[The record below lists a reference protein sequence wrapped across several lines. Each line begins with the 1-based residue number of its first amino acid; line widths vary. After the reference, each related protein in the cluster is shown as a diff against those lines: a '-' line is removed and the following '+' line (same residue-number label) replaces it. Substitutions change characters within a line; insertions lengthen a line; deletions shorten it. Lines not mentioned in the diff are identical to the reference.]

1 MGLAH
6 GVCGRRYARAYMG
19 AYMDKIMAGVT
30 QRGQKP
36 AMSTAPEEAPN
47 AAPRQN
53 RWANRVLRIAQ
64 NIRWAALM
72 ASAASLIAGVG
83 LWQWLTESHV
93 HFILDFSN
101 IPTPVAVFEAFRVVI
116 VTEAFWRDIY
126 WSMYRIIVAFG
137 LATVVG
143 VSVGIAMGYSTTLRL
158 VIAPYVEMLRPI
170 PAIAWVPMAI
180 LVWPTTEESIIFI
193 TFLGAVFPIV
203 LNTWEGVRRVPKEL
217 VKAARSL
224 GANRVNVLFHVVI
237 PYAIPSITVG
247 MALGMGGAW
256 FALLAGEMISGR
268 FGIGYFTWESYQL
281 IQYGN
286 IIVGMLTIGLLSSV
300 STGSIYYLKR
310 KLVPWA
316 E

>member
-1 MGLAH
+1 
-6 GVCGRRYARAYMG
+6 
-19 AYMDKIMAGVT
+19 MDEIMAGVT
-30 QRGQKP
+30 QRGQGQ
-36 AMSTAPEEAPN
+36 AVSAAPEGGHQGAPTRDRG
-47 AAPRQN
+47 AA
-53 RWANRVLRIAQ
+53 WFLRIVRKP
-64 NIRWAALM
+64 RWTALL
-72 ASAASLIAGVG
+72 ASAASLVAGVG

-93 HFILDFSN
+93 HLILDFSN
-101 IPTPVAVFEAFRVVI
+101 IPPPVAVFEAFRVVV
-116 VTEAFWRDIY
+116 VTNAFWRDIY

-143 VSVGIAMGYSTTLRL
+143 VSAGIAMGYSAILRL

-180 LVWPTTEESIIFI
+180 LVWPTTEESIISI
-193 TFLGAVFPIV
+193 AFLGAVFPIV
-203 LNTWEGVRRVPKEL
+203 LNTWEGVRRVPREL

-224 GANRVNVLFHVVI
+224 GANRLNVLFHVVV

-286 IIVGMLTIGLLSSV
+286 IIVGMLTIGFLSSV

>member
-1 MGLAH
+1 M
-6 GVCGRRYARAYMG
+6 
-19 AYMDKIMAGVT
+19 KEIMAGVA
-30 QRGQKP
+30 QRGQGQ
-36 AMSTAPEEAPN
+36 AMSVAPEQGHK
-47 AAPRQN
+47 AAPARD
-53 RWANRVLRIAQ
+53 RGAAWLLRIGRK
-64 NIRWAALM
+64 IRWTALL
-72 ASAASLIAGVG
+72 ASTVSLIAGVG
-83 LWQWLTESHV
+83 LWQWLTESRV
-93 HFILDFSN
+93 HLILDFSN
-101 IPTPVAVFEAFRVVI
+101 IPTPVAVFEAFRVVV
-116 VTEAFWRDIY
+116 VTHTFWRDIY

-143 VSVGIAMGYSTTLRL
+143 VSAGIAMGYSAILRL

-180 LVWPTTEESIIFI
+180 LVWPTTEESIISI

-224 GANRVNVLFHVVI
+224 GANRLNVLFHVVV

-286 IIVGMLTIGLLSSV
+286 IIVGMLTIGFLSSV

>member
-1 MGLAH
+1 
-6 GVCGRRYARAYMG
+6 
-19 AYMDKIMAGVT
+19 
-30 QRGQKP
+30 
-36 AMSTAPEEAPN
+36 MSTATEGRHKVAMKPGRG
-47 AAPRQN
+47 AA
-53 RWANRVLRIAQ
+53 WSLRVVRKV
-64 NIRWAALM
+64 RWAALM

-93 HFILDFSN
+93 HLVLDFSN
-101 IPTPVAVFEAFRVVI
+101 IPTPVAVFEAFRAVV
-116 VTEAFWRDIY
+116 VTKTFWRDIY
-126 WSMYRIIVAFG
+126 WSMYRILVAFG
-137 LATVVG
+137 LAIVVG
-143 VSVGIAMGYSTTLRL
+143 VSAGIAMGYSAILRL

-180 LVWPTTEESIIFI
+180 LVWPTTEESIVSI
-193 TFLGAVFPIV
+193 TFLGAVFPIA

-224 GANRVNVLFHVVI
+224 GANRMNVLFHVVV

-281 IQYGN
+281 IQYAN
-286 IIVGMLTIGLLSSV
+286 IIVGMLTIGFLSSV

>member
-1 MGLAH
+1 MNEI
-6 GVCGRRYARAYMG
+6 R
-19 AYMDKIMAGVT
+19 AGVT
-30 QRGQKP
+30 GRGQGQ
-36 AMSTAPEEAPN
+36 AMSTATEGRHKVAMKPGRG
-47 AAPRQN
+47 AA
-53 RWANRVLRIAQ
+53 WSLRVVRKV
-64 NIRWAALM
+64 RWAALM

-83 LWQWLTESHV
+83 LWQWLTESHAHLV
-93 HFILDFSN
+93 LDFSN
-101 IPTPVAVFEAFRVVI
+101 IPTPVAVFEAFRAVVA
-116 VTEAFWRDIY
+116 TKAFWRDIY
-126 WSMYRIIVAFG
+126 WSMYRILVAFG
-137 LATVVG
+137 LAIVVG
-143 VSVGIAMGYSTTLRL
+143 VSAGIAMGYSAILRL

-180 LVWPTTEESIIFI
+180 LVWPTTEESIISI

-224 GANRVNVLFHVVI
+224 GANRMNVLFHVVV

-281 IQYGN
+281 IQYAN
-286 IIVGMLTIGLLSSV
+286 IIVGMLTIGFLSSV
-300 STGSIYYLKR
+300 ESGHGI
-310 KLVPWA
+310 
-316 E
+316 